1 MARANSGCV
10 RTAMEQAWTYS
21 VQDALRHYG
30 VSPEKGLTS
39 EQVAKAQKQYGPNG
53 TWVAHASGANGQS

>member
-1 MARANSGCV
+1 
-10 RTAMEQAWTYS
+10 MEQAWTYS